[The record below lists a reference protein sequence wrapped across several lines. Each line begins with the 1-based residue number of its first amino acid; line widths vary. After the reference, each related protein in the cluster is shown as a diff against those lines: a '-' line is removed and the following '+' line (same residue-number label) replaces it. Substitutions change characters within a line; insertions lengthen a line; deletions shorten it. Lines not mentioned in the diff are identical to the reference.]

1 MSQKPINELLD
12 ALCKKHNIG
21 KDARLEIKLLL
32 NTAFCRGVH
41 AFNRFDS
48 KKPDFNEPDQEIR

>member
-1 MSQKPINELLD
+1 MSQKTINEMLD

-21 KDARLEIKLLL
+21 KEVRLEIKQLL
-32 NTAFCRGVH
+32 NTSFSRGVH

-48 KKPDFNEPDQEIR
+48 KKPDFNEQDQEIR